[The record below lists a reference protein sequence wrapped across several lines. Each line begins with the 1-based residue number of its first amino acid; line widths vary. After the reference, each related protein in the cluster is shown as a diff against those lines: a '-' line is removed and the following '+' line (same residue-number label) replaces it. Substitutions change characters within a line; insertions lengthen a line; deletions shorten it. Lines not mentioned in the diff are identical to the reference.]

1 VLDVA
6 RRGGAEATV
15 AQGVAEFPVEVP
27 PGCEAVRVGVTP
39 ADGAGTTPEGDAGA
53 SGFEYIVGAAEGA
66 TPFRS
71 VVVRD
76 RMSGAPVAAARFFD
90 ASGDVTTDVYGD
102 RFVVG
107 GGEKT
112 TSELRVHAAGYRP
125 VLLRPGESDT
135 LLLDPWYDGALA
147 GKRVVLNAEGAP
159 PRADDRGPLGLSGS
173 YVNLQVVRYL
183 EEYLTAA
190 GARVQQARRTEETP
204 TDRDVVLV
212 TNRFRAEVYVEVR
225 YRRGSV
231 DSALVVKTFYY
242 PGSVRGAV
250 VAGVVGSALGRALGV
265 SAVPPA
271 EKVTF
276 PLQQTACPAIVVEPP
291 SLGSLDE
298 ERRLSEPWYQ
308 RKQAYAMF
316 GGLLANAG
324 VTNTAALHVSLPNDS
339 SAFAPF
345 GGRSSWLVVVDD
357 TWRLLTSPEGSAVF
371 DWLPAGVHQ
380 IVIRR
385 GDVSA
390 GPYEVDL
397 RTGETRA
404 FETGIPLSR

>member
-1 VLDVA
+1 
-6 RRGGAEATV
+6 
-15 AQGVAEFPVEVP
+15 
-27 PGCEAVRVGVTP
+27 
-39 ADGAGTTPEGDAGA
+39 
-53 SGFEYIVGAAEGA
+53 
-66 TPFRS
+66 
-71 VVVRD
+71 
-76 RMSGAPVAAARFFD
+76 
-90 ASGDVTTDVYGD
+90 
-102 RFVVG
+102 
-107 GGEKT
+107 
-112 TSELRVHAAGYRP
+112 
-125 VLLRPGESDT
+125 

-298 ERRLSEPWYQ
+298 ERRLSERQLRVRAVRRPVELAGRRRRHLAPLDFSRGQ
-308 RKQAYAMF
+308 CRVRLAPRRRPSDRDPPGRRF
-316 GGLLANAG
+316 GRTLR
-324 VTNTAALHVSLPNDS
+324 
-339 SAFAPF
+339 
-345 GGRSSWLVVVDD
+345 GRSSDRRNASFRNRHSPLPL
-357 TWRLLTSPEGSAVF
+357 TLGRRRLQP
-371 DWLPAGVHQ
+371 
-380 IVIRR
+380 R
-385 GDVSA
+385 
-390 GPYEVDL
+390 
-397 RTGETRA
+397 
-404 FETGIPLSR
+404 